1 MPADLASR
9 DERIVVHDR
18 SGNSLPFSRGI
29 MATSL
34 LATGIPTEEAYR
46 LASAV
51 QQRLLETDA
60 SDLAAE
66 DLVAFTKAALG
77 EIVGG
82 HEIAE
87 RWESWRQAKRTGRP
101 LVIVLGGAPGVGK
114 STIAT
119 RLAVRLDITRVVTTD
134 AIREVLR
141 TVVPVAVLPELH
153 QSTFELVV
161 DGSIDP
167 YAGFDRQCDA
177 VGAAGAAVADRLARE
192 HRSMIIEGVHIR
204 PGTLSP
210 ALADHPA
217 EPIVVERL
225 IVQHRIDLHKESLR
239 RRGYTEPLRAGH
251 RHLDGLDQIRSI
263 QDHLLAQADL
273 ARVPVIDIAD
283 TAEFTQDLVH
293 EIVQRVRQPA
303 VTP

>member
-9 DERIVVHDR
+9 DERILIHDR

-51 QQRLLETDA
+51 QLQLLETDT
-60 SDLAAE
+60 SDLDAE
-66 DLVAFTKAALG
+66 DLVAFTTAALG
-77 EIVGG
+77 KIVGG
-82 HEIAE
+82 TEIAE

-141 TVVPVAVLPELH
+141 IVVPAVVLPELH

-161 DGSIDP
+161 DGSVDP
-167 YAGFDRQCDA
+167 YAGFDRQSDA
-177 VGAAGAAVADRLARE
+177 VGAAAVAVADRLACER
-192 HRSMIIEGVHIR
+192 RSMIIEGVHIR
-204 PGTLSP
+204 PGAFST
-210 ALADHPA
+210 ALAEHPA

-225 IVQHRIDLHKESLR
+225 IVRRRIDLHEESLR
-239 RRGYTEPLRAGH
+239 RRRFSEPLRAGR
-251 RHLDGLDQIRSI
+251 RHLDGLDRIRSI

-273 ARVPVIDIAD
+273 ARVPVVDIAD
-283 TAEFTQDLVH
+283 TGEFTQDLVH
-293 EIVQRVRQPA
+293 EIVQRIRPQTL
-303 VTP
+303 TP

>member
-9 DERIVVHDR
+9 DDRIVIHDR

-34 LATGIPTEEAYR
+34 LATGIPTEDAYR

-51 QQRLLETDA
+51 QLRLLETDTN
-60 SDLAAE
+60 DLDAE
-66 DLVAFTKAALG
+66 SLVAFTTAVLG

-82 HEIAE
+82 LEIAE
-87 RWESWRQAKRTGRP
+87 RWESWRRAKRSGRP
-101 LVIVLGGAPGVGK
+101 LVIVMAGAPGVGK

-141 TVVPVAVLPELH
+141 TVVRPEALPELH

-161 DGSIDP
+161 PDSADP
-167 YAGFDRQCDA
+167 FAGFDRQCDA
-177 VGAAGAAVADRLARE
+177 VGAAAAAVADRLACE
-192 HRSMIIEGVHIR
+192 HRSMIIEGVHLR
-204 PGTLSP
+204 PGTLST
-210 ALADHPA
+210 ALAEHPA
-217 EPIVVERL
+217 DPIVVERL
-225 IVQHRIDLHKESLR
+225 IVQHRIDLHEENLR
-239 RRGYTEPLRAGH
+239 RRGFSEPLRAGH
-251 RHLDGLDQIRSI
+251 RHLDGFERIRSI
-263 QDHLLAQADL
+263 QDHLVAQAGL

-283 TAEFTQDLVH
+283 TGEFTQDLIH
-293 EIVQRVRQPA
+293 EIVERIGPQA
-303 VTP
+303 GTP